1 MPHKSNGHDGMKA
14 ERNTTA
20 NLPEEL
26 LDRAMEATGEG
37 LTSTLRRGLEL
48 VAAQSVYES
57 LLKAKGKYPKGIGLD
72 LKESRKDRDE

>member
-1 MPHKSNGHDGMKA
+1 MKA
-14 ERNTTA
+14 ERKITA

-37 LTSTLRRGLEL
+37 LTSTFEAWFGIGSRPECL
-48 VAAQSVYES
+48 ES

-72 LKESRKDRDE
+72 LKESRKDRDEK